1 MKSVGHLLQ
10 WLGSLLVA
18 GAITYGVYTYVSMM
32 GEDRLHALLA
42 VIDLNLSQQSDWKEA
57 RFVVLRDGEHGL
69 HLSTLNP
76 FGKPFHES
84 EDDEDPLPL
93 FFGGVM
99 ELQLL
104 RPDGIVLFSGRFDST
119 DIRHAWPRNLEWT
132 ELGRIDLAAPSGGEW
147 RLRTRVV
154 EPDSRFDRTTSQVL
168 IMPPQVVDI
177 GWFLFG
183 KTIELVVSGILALF
197 GLTLLLAGVLLK
209 RRARRGT
216 STTGKI

>member
-1 MKSVGHLLQ
+1 MKSVDHLLQ

-18 GAITYGVYTYVSMM
+18 GSITYGVYTYVSMM
-32 GEDRLHALLA
+32 GEDRLHARLA

-69 HLSTLNP
+69 RLTTLNP

-84 EDDEDPLPL
+84 ENDEDPLPL

-132 ELGRIDLAAPSGGEW
+132 ELGRIDLAAPSGGNGGF
-147 RLRTRVV
+147 
-154 EPDSRFDRTTSQVL
+154 EPVLWSPIPDLTGLDPRF
-168 IMPPQVVDI
+168 
-177 GWFLFG
+177 
-183 KTIELVVSGILALF
+183 
-197 GLTLLLAGVLLK
+197 
-209 RRARRGT
+209 
-216 STTGKI
+216 